1 MILNAASETAN
12 NQRTRVSARS
22 TVHTFISIVCDISL
36 QALEVSSG
44 DPGIPRLLA
53 LAFLLLERVLVKYRS
68 TLCCPM
74 VINEIYEAIADIA
87 VGFLVHWKVKE
98 VVCALEP

>member
-1 MILNAASETAN
+1 M
-12 NQRTRVSARS
+12 
-22 TVHTFISIVCDISL
+22 FISIVCDISL

-53 LAFLLLERVLVKYRS
+53 SGSLPLEQVLVKYRS

-74 VINEIYEAIADIA
+74 VIKKIYEAIADIA
-87 VGFLVHWKVKE
+87 VGSLVHWKVKE